1 MDFLSTY
8 GKEILALV
16 APLGTWLVK
25 YRARAKV
32 IWASPHSFTF
42 LIQEPQI
49 GPEGEI
55 LNSTQ
60 TATTASIRVM
70 NLGHDPATKVELVFN
85 WKPQYLNIWPVRHY
99 EEKIDQDRRH
109 IMIFNTLSAKEDVN
123 IEIMSINTP
132 LPELI
137 HVRTAECVGRRT
149 NMMWT
154 PFVPKWQI
162 NLAVIFMALGASVV
176 VYGAL
181 SLLQL
186 VILKTP
192 SL

>member
-1 MDFLSTY
+1 MDFLTTY
-8 GKEILALV
+8 GKELLALV
-16 APLGTWLVK
+16 VPLGTWLLK

-32 IWASPHSFTF
+32 VWASPHYFTF

-49 GPEGEI
+49 GSKGEV
-55 LNSTQ
+55 LNPTQ

-70 NLGHDPATKVELVFN
+70 NLGHEPATKVELVFN

-99 EEKIDQDRRH
+99 EEKTDQDRRY

-123 IEIMSINTP
+123 VEIMSINKP
-132 LPELI
+132 LPELL
-137 HVRTAECVGRRT
+137 HVRTAECVGRRAH
-149 NMMWT
+149 MMWT

-176 VYGAL
+176 VYGTL